1 MTGHRNFMA
10 KAIDLV
16 MDMDKMIGTEF
27 EKGLAA
33 LDTAT
38 AKAGAVRDVAGTPAS
53 RAVRLDRPVPAAA
66 LGSPSHRSVP
76 GPEPP
81 TP

>member
-38 AKAGAVRDVAGTPAS
+38 AKTSAVR
-53 RAVRLDRPVPAAA
+53 PAAPRA
-66 LGSPSHRSVP
+66 
-76 GPEPP
+76 P
-81 TP
+81 TS